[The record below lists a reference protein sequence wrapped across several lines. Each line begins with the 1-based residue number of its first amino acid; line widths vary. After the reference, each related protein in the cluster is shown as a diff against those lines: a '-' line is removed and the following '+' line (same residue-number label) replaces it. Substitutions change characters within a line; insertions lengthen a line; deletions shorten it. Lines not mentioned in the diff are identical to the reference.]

1 MDKRL
6 GAMDLSGAKRACAL
20 KNCAGAR
27 DRPRLEMPVLAQIR
41 GYCSIYEY
49 MLSLR

>member
-6 GAMDLSGAKRACAL
+6 GAMDLSGAKRAL

-41 GYCSIYEY
+41 GYCPIYEY